1 MSTCPIT
8 YGLGK
13 DSNANFIEQL
23 RNASDVTAMI
33 KRRGIKRN
41 YQVGSSTIG
50 KNIDPIGGIP
60 QSDLLALS
68 HTMMSVGP
76 SNALTPRAGYML
88 PCSPCVNLSYA
99 PFSTLQA
106 SLSLI
111 RY

>member
-1 MSTCPIT
+1 MSTCPIA
-8 YGLGK
+8 YGTGK
-13 DSNANFIEQL
+13 DSNANFVEQL

-33 KRRGIKRN
+33 RRRGIKRN
-41 YQVGSSTIG
+41 YTVGSTSLG

-60 QSDLLALS
+60 QSDLLALA
-68 HTMMSVGP
+68 HTVMSTGP
-76 SNALTPRAGYML
+76 SNALTPRAGYSIA
-88 PCSPCVNLSYA
+88 CSPCVNLSYA

>member
-1 MSTCPIT
+1 MSTCSIA

-23 RNASDVTAMI
+23 RDASDVTAMLR
-33 KRRGIKRN
+33 RRGLKQN
-41 YQVGSSTIG
+41 YTVGSATLG

-60 QSDLLALS
+60 QSDLLALA
-68 HTMMSVGP
+68 HTSMSVGP
-76 SNALTPRAGYML
+76 SNALTSRAGYMGA
-88 PCSPCVNLSYA
+88 CTPCVNLSYA
-99 PFSTLQA
+99 PFSTLRA

>member
-1 MSTCPIT
+1 MSTCQIG

-13 DSNANFIEQL
+13 DSNANFVEQL

-33 KRRGIKRN
+33 KRQGIKRN
-41 YQVGSSTIG
+41 YTVGSTTLG

-60 QSDLLALS
+60 QSDLLALGKS
-68 HTMMSVGP
+68 IMSFGP
-76 SNALTPRAGYML
+76 SNALTPRAGYMGA
-88 PCSPCVNLSYA
+88 CSPCVNLSYA

-106 SLSLI
+106 SLSLV

>member
-13 DSNANFIEQL
+13 DSNANFVSQL
-23 RNASDVTAMI
+23 RNASDVTALI
-33 KRRGIKRN
+33 KRQGIKRN
-41 YQVGSSTIG
+41 YQVDSASLG
-50 KNIDPIGGIP
+50 KNLVPIGGIP
-60 QSDLLALS
+60 QSDLLALGKS
-68 HTMMSVGP
+68 VMSFGP
-76 SNALTPRAGYML
+76 SNALTPRAGYMAA
-88 PCSPCVNLSYA
+88 CSPCVNLSYA